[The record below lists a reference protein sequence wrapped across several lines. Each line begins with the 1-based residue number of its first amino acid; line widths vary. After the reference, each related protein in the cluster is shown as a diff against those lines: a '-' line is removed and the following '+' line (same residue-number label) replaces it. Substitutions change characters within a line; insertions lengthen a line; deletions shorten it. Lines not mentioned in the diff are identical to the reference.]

1 MFKKFVSIS
10 LATLLAFNLSACASK
25 DISKNQKKSSSQNQS
40 SSDENYADC
49 ESIDFS
55 NVVYNDYG
63 GFNGITFDV
72 PDFLEHTSDS
82 SDGNKVEFFT
92 ANKSCYMS
100 VEYAG
105 KVSDFKSVYDKDL
118 ANSENVGFNVFEDY
132 EYRISGDDG
141 KTVYYKCSIIFEGVD
156 GYYLQNLLMVYPKKY
171 EKEFDPIVTRVYHSF
186 VKFAG
191 PDKSLEEE
199 RNSSSLPKPDGKDKI
214 ISISDE
220 DEVTFLGNYDKNKKY
235 DIDYCSVVG
244 KDVYATDSTYDY
256 FGYNQL
262 NLYGCSLKYPDFL
275 RFIMVPDAKY
285 GIVFNDNEYMN
296 NLTDSPNVE
305 LNVISTF
312 NLDPD
317 SYTNAS
323 EYAAKHLN
331 DTNNLSNV
339 QREISGNYIYSIDSV
354 SEPNRVISFSIDY
367 IDEDEEDHV
376 TFHVSPEYYN
386 RNKDTF
392 LDIFEVMKKS
402 FNHEDNFEK

>member
-72 PDFLEHTSDS
+72 PDFLEYTSDS
-82 SDGNKVEFFT
+82 SDDNKVEFFT

-186 VKFAG
+186 VKYAG
-191 PDKSLEEE
+191 PDEFLEEE
-199 RNSSSLPKPDGKDKI
+199 RNSSRLPKPDGKDK
-214 ISISDE
+214 
-220 DEVTFLGNYDKNKKY
+220 
-235 DIDYCSVVG
+235 
-244 KDVYATDSTYDY
+244 
-256 FGYNQL
+256 
-262 NLYGCSLKYPDFL
+262 
-275 RFIMVPDAKY
+275 RFCFWAK
-285 GIVFNDNEYMN
+285 
-296 NLTDSPNVE
+296 
-305 LNVISTF
+305 
-312 NLDPD
+312 
-317 SYTNAS
+317 
-323 EYAAKHLN
+323 
-331 DTNNLSNV
+331 
-339 QREISGNYIYSIDSV
+339 
-354 SEPNRVISFSIDY
+354 
-367 IDEDEEDHV
+367 
-376 TFHVSPEYYN
+376 
-386 RNKDTF
+386 
-392 LDIFEVMKKS
+392 
-402 FNHEDNFEK
+402 

>member
-40 SSDENYADC
+40 SSDDNYSDC

-55 NVVYNDYG
+55 NVSYSDYG
-63 GFNGITFDV
+63 SFNGITFDV

-105 KVSDFKSVYDKDL
+105 KVSDFKAIYDKDL

-141 KTVYYKCSIIFEGVD
+141 RTVYYKCSIIFEGVD

-244 KDVYATDSTYDY
+244 KDVYGTSHIDGD
-256 FGYNQL
+256 FGYNTVTID
-262 NLYGCSLKYPDFL
+262 GCSVKYPDFL
-275 RFIMVPDAKY
+275 QFLMVPDAKY
-285 GIVFNDNEYMN
+285 GVNFRTNEN
-296 NLTDSPNVE
+296 EAGFAEFS
-305 LNVISTF
+305 VISTENLEPAECPNAVAFF
-312 NLDPD
+312 NKYCSDNKY
-317 SYTNAS
+317 SS
-323 EYAAKHLN
+323 IIKKE
-331 DTNNLSNV
+331 LSDNFLYIIEAGSQPRSHV
-339 QREISGNYIYSIDSV
+339 SMEIH
-354 SEPNRVISFSIDY
+354 Y
-367 IDEDEEDHV
+367 IDEDENDY
-376 TFHVSPEYYN
+376 VSLSVEPDFYYN
-386 RNKDTF
+386 NEKMF
-392 LDIFEVMKKS
+392 LDIFENMKAS
-402 FNHEDNFEK
+402 FRHNGGL

>member
-72 PDFLEHTSDS
+72 PDFLEYPSDS

-100 VEYAG
+100 VEYVG
-105 KVSDFKSVYDKDL
+105 KVSDFKAVYDKDL

-191 PDKSLEEE
+191 PDKFLEEE
-199 RNSSSLPKPDGKDKI
+199 RNSSSLTRPDGKDKI

-244 KDVYATDSTYDY
+244 KDVYGTSHIDGD
-256 FGYNQL
+256 FGYNTVTID
-262 NLYGCSLKYPDFL
+262 GCSVKYPDFL
-275 RFIMVPDAKY
+275 QFLMVPDAKY
-285 GIVFNDNEYMN
+285 GVNFRTNEN
-296 NLTDSPNVE
+296 EAGFAEFS
-305 LNVISTF
+305 VISTENLEPAECPNAVAFF
-312 NLDPD
+312 NKYCLDNKY
-317 SYTNAS
+317 SS
-323 EYAAKHLN
+323 IIKKE
-331 DTNNLSNV
+331 LSDNFLYIIEAGSQPRSHV
-339 QREISGNYIYSIDSV
+339 SMEIH
-354 SEPNRVISFSIDY
+354 Y
-367 IDEDEEDHV
+367 IDEDESDC
-376 TFHVSPEYYN
+376 VSLSVEPDFYYDN
-386 RNKDTF
+386 EKMF
-392 LDIFEVMKKS
+392 LDIFENIKAS
-402 FNHEDNFEK
+402 FRHDGGF

>member
-1 MFKKFVSIS
+1 M
-10 LATLLAFNLSACASK
+10 
-25 DISKNQKKSSSQNQS
+25 
-40 SSDENYADC
+40 C
-49 ESIDFS
+49 ESINFS
-55 NVVYNDYG
+55 NVSYSDYG

-72 PDFLEHTSDS
+72 PDFLEYTSDS
-82 SDGNKVEFFT
+82 SDDNKVEFFT

-191 PDKSLEEE
+191 PDKFLEEE
-199 RNSSSLPKPDGKDKI
+199 RNSSNIPRPDGKDKI

-244 KDVYATDSTYDY
+244 KDVYGTSHINGD
-256 FGYNQL
+256 FGYNTVTID
-262 NLYGCSLKYPDFL
+262 GCSVKYPDFL
-275 RFIMVPDAKY
+275 QFLMVPDAKY
-285 GIVFNDNEYMN
+285 GVNFRTNENESGFAEFSVISTENLEPDACPNAVAFFNKYGADNEY
-296 NLTDSPNVE
+296 SSIIKKE
-305 LNVISTF
+305 LSDNFLYIIEAGSQPRSHVSM
-312 NLDPD
+312 
-317 SYTNAS
+317 
-323 EYAAKHLN
+323 
-331 DTNNLSNV
+331 
-339 QREISGNYIYSIDSV
+339 EIH
-354 SEPNRVISFSIDY
+354 Y
-367 IDEDEEDHV
+367 IDEDKNDY
-376 TFHVSPEYYN
+376 VSLSVEPDFYYN
-386 RNKDTF
+386 NEKMF
-392 LDIFEVMKKS
+392 LNIFENMKLS
-402 FNHEDNFEK
+402 FRHDSGL

>member
-1 MFKKFVSIS
+1 MFKKFISIS

-25 DISKNQKKSSSQNQS
+25 DISKNSKKSTSQNQS

-72 PDFLEHTSDS
+72 PDFLEHNSDS

-244 KDVYATDSTYDY
+244 KDVYGTSHIDGD
-256 FGYNQL
+256 FGYNTVTID
-262 NLYGCSLKYPDFL
+262 GCSVKYPDFL
-275 RFIMVPDAKY
+275 QFLMVPDAKY
-285 GIVFNDNEYMN
+285 GVNFRTNENEAGFAEFSVISTENLEPDACPNAVAFFNKYGADNEY
-296 NLTDSPNVE
+296 SSIIKKE
-305 LNVISTF
+305 LSDNFLYIIEAGSQPRSHVSM
-312 NLDPD
+312 
-317 SYTNAS
+317 
-323 EYAAKHLN
+323 
-331 DTNNLSNV
+331 
-339 QREISGNYIYSIDSV
+339 EIH
-354 SEPNRVISFSIDY
+354 Y
-367 IDEDEEDHV
+367 IDEDENDY
-376 TFHVSPEYYN
+376 VSLSVEPDFYYN
-386 RNKDTF
+386 NEKMF
-392 LDIFEVMKKS
+392 LDIFENMKAS
-402 FNHEDNFEK
+402 FRHNGGL